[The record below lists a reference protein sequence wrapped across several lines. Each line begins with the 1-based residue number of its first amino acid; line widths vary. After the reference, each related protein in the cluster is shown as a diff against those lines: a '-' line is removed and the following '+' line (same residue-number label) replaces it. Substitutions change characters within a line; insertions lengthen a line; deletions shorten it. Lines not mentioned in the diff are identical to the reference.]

1 LGLFSVLC
9 SLVSSTLAAEPER
22 VLRIGT
28 YSGIESIRQQ
38 QAQWVAEA
46 AGRLFTKRYDELI

>member
-1 LGLFSVLC
+1 VLC